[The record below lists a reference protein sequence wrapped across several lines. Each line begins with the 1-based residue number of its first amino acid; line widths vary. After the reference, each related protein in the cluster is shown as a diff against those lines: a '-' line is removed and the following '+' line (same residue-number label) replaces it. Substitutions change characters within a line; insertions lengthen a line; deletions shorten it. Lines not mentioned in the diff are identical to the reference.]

1 MKKLFISPL
10 IDGKTDEEFLKERK
24 NAIKSAEKILKEP
37 VEVIDL
43 VFRAGLMLLI
53 NLFGLYRNRSNCY
66 QLLTLRIFRKVG
78 KARERAGLSTPALSS
93 TGLQ

>member
-10 IDGKTDEEFLKERK
+10 MDGKTDEEFLKERK

-43 VFRAGLMLLI
+43 IFQAGSDTANKPLWFISESLKLLSTADI
-53 NLFGLYRNRSNCY
+53 AY
-66 QLLTLRIFRKVG
+66 FRKVG
-78 KARERAGLSTPALSS
+78 KARERAELSTPALLS

>member
-43 VFRAGLMLLI
+43 
-53 NLFGLYRNRSNCY
+53 
-66 QLLTLRIFRKVG
+66 IF
-78 KARERAGLSTPALSS
+78 
-93 TGLQ
+93 